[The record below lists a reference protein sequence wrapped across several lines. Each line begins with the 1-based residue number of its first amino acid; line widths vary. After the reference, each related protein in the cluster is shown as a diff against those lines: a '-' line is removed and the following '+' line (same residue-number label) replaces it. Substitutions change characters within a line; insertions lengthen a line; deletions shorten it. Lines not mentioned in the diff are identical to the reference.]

1 MKTGTPPAQKV
12 RLLQASQLRSGE
24 GDAGEIPSLRRNT
37 RLREIL
43 WFPTW
48 STPELVLA
56 FKSVLLYPDARVTH
70 VKEKLRVIRLWHPY
84 SLMPM
89 TCSRCVLAPYQAFGW
104 GWGASHSSF
113 CLLYRCADGFSCF
126 HVATSR
132 YESSIPWCALVFLDV
147 R

>member
-70 VKEKLRVIRLWHPY
+70 VKEKLRVKTMASLQPY
-84 SLMPM
+84 AYDLQSLCPGPVSGLRVGVGGISLIILPPLQM
-89 TCSRCVLAPYQAFGW
+89 CR
-104 GWGASHSSF
+104 
-113 CLLYRCADGFSCF
+113 R
-126 HVATSR
+126 
-132 YESSIPWCALVFLDV
+132 VFLLP
-147 R
+147 RSHEPL